1 MSYTNVG
8 SENLTNKDVEY
19 LYHHVFLPA
28 ELPDGDDNCP
38 EDERLLM
45 GFVHHSLE
53 SFLMKADPEAGAA
66 IKACSVMIKRLQKS
80 KNAHGFLS
88 AGGVQDVL
96 QQLSLE
102 APSALFHVPAQNSGA
117 FMYKTAASVTFETFE
132 LSPFN
137 KAVMETRGRLVRR
150 FPANATEISCKIL
163 KDEDFQATLA
173 KTLAKMSHQT
183 VEETKHNVKK
193 AKQNHAEDRETVH
206 PRIVV
211 DLLPGILRGAG
222 EQVTVTGISKNTH
235 EEVIWSHSKLPWRR
249 SPLWLLIRVGLQLT
263 MVRCSSR
270 GRDVY
275 KEFMVFMMAE
285 ALSIS
290 TKHGAASD
298 ELHTMSTKVCRRL
311 CKLDHPCDGRWLTH
325 VRHILSETSQS
336 LAHRWDQVCM
346 ESEGPLDLE
355 AIEKF
360 KLADSI
366 QLSLPE
372 IETFVASIW
381 AREETI
387 ESAHFNPIPHV
398 RLLDDNRL
406 PAIETGERYLPF
418 RLAMLESWVAAN
430 LDLWL
435 EHHIREEDACGELKE
450 LIQSYHQVA
459 SRQYSG
465 RPEGAS
471 RMLLTIGELWVAMDK
486 AAIHALPSLTLYEH
500 EVPIEAW
507 AQRQEKKREL
517 QRLKGEYSMWMEKYH
532 GRSECDEYIREEDGI
547 PVWHHSYS
555 CVRCGYLNKAN
566 SLQIDMHEW
575 PLPQDDLEAQSTV
588 FELSVPT
595 IFSEWRDS
603 TLYVT
608 NDVLLSEQSETPR
621 PQSSHP
627 LRDYPPLYEFF
638 RTGRGYRVHLLS
650 ETKPNIITHR
660 RTLYVH
666 SCTESDVCVNNGL
679 RYQYFDG
686 SRGWFLEELLPT
698 ERLSH
703 LCTLSLPGR
712 AYKLRRFLMRTWC
725 KPEGETPN
733 EVMASQSDCPEYMS
747 LSEYKALAE
756 LPYGYNI
763 QWKSIL
769 NQLSMPRIDCNKM
782 ETAIF
787 LLQMSLQAGPR
798 SSVITRCTHTRLS
811 EHEFGWKMLE
821 NLVKGVSR
829 IRENW
834 ESYTALCSLTFLAS
848 RLLSQ
853 VPSELVSPFIDL
865 VDQCRAVA
873 YRWLAIVL
881 ERAQAATDEAQRRGL
896 LGAVLNI
903 ALACVDSFNVDDDFL
918 AKVLADSDR
927 ASILLECSVIIHN
940 NAPVQILTDD
950 PLQNAL
956 FDRWRYTMHRARGV
970 LVEQSALGNSCFN
983 IAVKRCWPA
992 FAPFCPWALADK
1004 TCYWLQTTTREG
1016 LQVHLDIFTG
1026 ELLVNGSPL
1035 ARLPRE
1041 YERHDNYKRLFG
1053 GLVLKVMPSNL
1064 PGMRFCT
1071 AQLFQGNTIHFGMHD
1086 QDLLVRL
1093 EADGSSV
1100 DLIPPRTLRGL
1111 LPHSFVD
1118 EYAHWYHANT
1128 GIVEFRPLKD
1138 PWARNSSNWFLSRS
1152 GEVWTLRQGAST
1164 CLLAPCSGM
1173 ARCLAAVLS
1182 PLEDSLYLHM
1192 LYDQFVGSVEVHV
1205 PRLQLDFFLKAGE
1218 STIRSR
1224 QFRGMHIDP
1233 DQSVGTLVGFTS
1245 KLILRGD
1252 SGLPVRT
1259 LIVPEGRVHFQRAG
1273 GHGTAAVAYGTAR
1286 RVQNYRIDEL
1296 LRRLVANTKLESKLF
1311 LAYAHALTSF
1321 CLPDPFLGRT
1331 GTEEAI
1337 RLLSSASV
1345 RAPGPLSTTEHD
1357 RLQSIAS
1364 LSPARA
1370 FYPEHERVMQQVSWS
1385 SDLSFLAQDDRF
1397 YTITKGIIDRSAEI
1411 GFLYSDTDRPGELNQ
1426 NTIELVERAILKKA
1440 RQCVSGYGAEDFSV
1454 QHDVI
1459 YQSRDNGSSDRA
1471 ARAAEMAVR
1480 AYSSHASLLKP
1491 VSARLSN
1498 HLYTLLSHEA
1508 IVSPRTV
1515 PPKDDLLY
1523 DSKWLSSP
1531 ATFLSAY
1538 WCQLHQAFQ
1547 SNQSWLNRFE
1557 LMVWIATVAYS
1568 SKHDQ
1573 QVTQA
1578 LLSIA
1583 LSPSVSAAPL
1593 PSESS
1598 YDLSHGYEVEKTRL
1612 GSIADSTAI
1621 SFDRTP
1627 AARLVR
1633 RPHEEGHQIVN
1644 RRRQEY
1650 TNKKHKAVELFK
1662 AELSLQWPCEHPH
1675 APSDRDI
1682 ASYIDMP
1689 RAMRS
1694 VVGEWTN
1701 WYDNREFFGYLA
1713 NLVEKIGE
1721 VPMDE
1726 SMASGSLVQPAIQPK
1741 SWSLGFISVDDFFN
1755 HSRAP
1760 TTATRGSSIK
1770 DFLEEKS
1777 TSSESITKLI
1787 PLLEFLDNKANLGFE
1802 RRYLRELRQSLAS
1815 LKDHMGWELAQDH
1828 ASALPMLFQK
1838 HLVQCETNVRS
1849 IYEALLDAVNQIRQ
1863 NIPAAIQQAVQDTH
1877 CRPRVCPAF
1886 FLEQLKI
1893 SRWPKLSKTWQ
1904 DAIAQYGLAITALQ
1918 QAKRLVSFCTDQ
1930 ADLVRELENSSH
1942 EGWSVHE
1949 YPEWLLLECES
1960 EIMIRQVQQQIAQQM
1975 MQPPDDVNTSL
1986 QLNMGEGKSS
1996 VIVPIVISAQGDG
2009 SRLVRVIVAK
2019 PQSKQMYQM
2028 LVSKLAGLLDRP
2040 VYQLPFSRDIRLNE
2054 SQAGTIHKLVT
2065 RCMRE
2070 GGVLL
2075 VQPEHLLSFQLMELE
2090 CHADRKSRVA
2100 KRMMGIRQF
2109 FHESST
2115 DVVDEIDENLS
2126 VKFELVYTVG
2136 QQRPIDHSPDRW
2148 RVIQEVLGLVFNSCT
2163 EAEVE
2168 FPQSFDIT
2176 GQHPGRV
2183 PRVRILR
2190 RGVEATIFERVASF
2204 ICETGM
2210 DGFPIARQ
2218 PPAVRNAVFRYITQL
2233 DLPDVEIE
2241 AVRNSSF
2248 WHESTVSHLLLLRG
2262 LFAAGVLAFAFV
2274 QKRWRVNYG
2283 LDPNR
2288 KTGTKLAVPFRA
2300 KDNPTPRS
2308 EFSHPDVVI
2317 VLTCLSYYY
2326 GGLDDEALF
2335 TIFNILVRSDD
2346 ANQEYQDWVKATTMP
2361 DAFRHLQGV
2370 NLRDYTQ
2377 CKLEIFPHIRFS
2389 KAAIDYFLSH
2399 MVFAKECKEFPY
2411 KLSASGWDLGKK
2423 KPNATTG
2430 FSGTNDSRYVLP
2442 LDMKQ
2447 LDLPEQKHTNALV
2460 LNHLLRPENTI
2471 AVMSADMKG
2480 TALDSTCL
2488 LSMVAGVSSRIRVIL
2503 DVGAQVV
2510 DRTNLEFSKEW
2521 LKCYDS
2527 DDHTRAVVFFDDF
2540 DNIMVLNRS
2549 GKIEELQGSPFA
2561 DQLDQCLVFLDEAH
2575 TRGTDLRLPTDYR
2588 AAVTLGANL
2597 TKDRLVQ
2604 EDEALSLDRRYNP
2617 QQSHPNVSSLLD
2629 RVGSRSGA
2637 MMYELCQQFGLAELR
2652 TSSLQEEQERELS
2665 PEIEQESQVERPP
2678 PAQPA
2683 RHSLHADVRKFVQ
2696 SGVFTGSIA
2705 AFQPAFATL
2714 HLTSAAKN
2722 FDVREFK
2729 NNVWVTRDFSKV
2741 VEESFGSDNYSDL
2754 FQRSVQW
2761 ILTSKHE
2768 VLNDRLLVISPYE
2781 AQKLLP
2787 DIEKSQHVS
2796 LRLYSP
2802 WVNLGFE
2809 SLDHLNLY
2817 TVPQTQNCSAI
2828 PRSLITPLNVFSGQ
2842 LYLPAYHD
2850 YIHLC
2855 DFLGLAWKAADGTV
2869 GFGPDG
2875 WIPLMLH
2882 TDTCINRSGLSKS
2895 PVPFLKIL
2903 FAKIRQDCKRVLVE
2917 TAVLAEACGW
2927 PIQETTPSST
2937 VDQQRKSNQNRGIPR
2952 MQPRRNF
2959 PTIV

>member
-1 MSYTNVG
+1 
-8 SENLTNKDVEY
+8 
-19 LYHHVFLPA
+19 
-28 ELPDGDDNCP
+28 
-38 EDERLLM
+38 
-45 GFVHHSLE
+45 
-53 SFLMKADPEAGAA
+53 
-66 IKACSVMIKRLQKS
+66 
-80 KNAHGFLS
+80 
-88 AGGVQDVL
+88 
-96 QQLSLE
+96 
-102 APSALFHVPAQNSGA
+102 
-117 FMYKTAASVTFETFE
+117 
-132 LSPFN
+132 
-137 KAVMETRGRLVRR
+137 
-150 FPANATEISCKIL
+150 
-163 KDEDFQATLA
+163 
-173 KTLAKMSHQT
+173 
-183 VEETKHNVKK
+183 
-193 AKQNHAEDRETVH
+193 
-206 PRIVV
+206 
-211 DLLPGILRGAG
+211 
-222 EQVTVTGISKNTH
+222 
-235 EEVIWSHSKLPWRR
+235 
-249 SPLWLLIRVGLQLT
+249 
-263 MVRCSSR
+263 
-270 GRDVY
+270 
-275 KEFMVFMMAE
+275 
-285 ALSIS
+285 
-290 TKHGAASD
+290 
-298 ELHTMSTKVCRRL
+298 
-311 CKLDHPCDGRWLTH
+311 
-325 VRHILSETSQS
+325 
-336 LAHRWDQVCM
+336 
-346 ESEGPLDLE
+346 
-355 AIEKF
+355 
-360 KLADSI
+360 
-366 QLSLPE
+366 
-372 IETFVASIW
+372 
-381 AREETI
+381 
-387 ESAHFNPIPHV
+387 
-398 RLLDDNRL
+398 
-406 PAIETGERYLPF
+406 
-418 RLAMLESWVAAN
+418 
-430 LDLWL
+430 
-435 EHHIREEDACGELKE
+435 
-450 LIQSYHQVA
+450 
-459 SRQYSG
+459 
-465 RPEGAS
+465 
-471 RMLLTIGELWVAMDK
+471 
-486 AAIHALPSLTLYEH
+486 
-500 EVPIEAW
+500 
-507 AQRQEKKREL
+507 
-517 QRLKGEYSMWMEKYH
+517 
-532 GRSECDEYIREEDGI
+532 
-547 PVWHHSYS
+547 
-555 CVRCGYLNKAN
+555 
-566 SLQIDMHEW
+566 MHEW
-575 PLPQDDLEAQSTV
+575 PLPQDDFEAQSTV
-588 FELSVPT
+588 FELSVPAV
-595 IFSEWRDS
+595 FSEWRDS
-603 TLYVT
+603 TLYVI

-621 PQSSHP
+621 PQSSHS
-627 LRDYPPLYEFF
+627 LRDYPPLHEFF

-660 RTLYVH
+660 RTFTLMDLEAGSLRN
-666 SCTESDVCVNNGL
+666 SCQQ
-679 RYQYFDG
+679 R
-686 SRGWFLEELLPT
+686 
-698 ERLSH
+698 
-703 LCTLSLPGR
+703 GR
-712 AYKLRRFLMRTWC
+712 AHKLRRFLMRTWC

-769 NQLSMPRIDCNKM
+769 NQLSMPKIDFNKM

-798 SSVITRCTHTRLS
+798 SSVATRCTHTRLS
-811 EHEFGWKMLE
+811 EHEFGWKILE

-853 VPSELVSPFIDL
+853 VPSDL
-865 VDQCRAVA
+865 VGPFMDLIDQCRAVA

-881 ERAQAATDEAQRRGL
+881 ERAQAATDETQRTDL
-896 LGAVLNI
+896 LGAVLSI
-903 ALACVDSFNVDDDFL
+903 ALACVDSFNVDDCFL
-918 AKVLADSDR
+918 AKVLADSEQ

-940 NAPVQILTDD
+940 NAPVQILADD
-950 PLQNAL
+950 PLQSAL
-956 FDRWRYTMHRARGV
+956 FDRWRHTMHRARGV

-992 FAPFCPWALADK
+992 FAPSCPWVLADK
-1004 TCYWLQTTTREG
+1004 TCYWLQTITREG
-1016 LQVHLDIFTG
+1016 LQVHLDILTG

-1035 ARLPRE
+1035 ARLPRG

-1152 GEVWTLRQGAST
+1152 GEVWMLRQGAST
-1164 CLLAPCSGM
+1164 CLLAPCSEM
-1173 ARCLAAVLS
+1173 AHCLAAVLS

-1192 LYDQFVGSVEVHV
+1192 LYDQFVGSVEVHA

-1218 STIRSR
+1218 STVRSR

-1252 SGLPVRT
+1252 SGLPVRM
-1259 LIVPEGRVHFQRAG
+1259 LIVPEGRVHFQRVG
-1273 GHGTAAVAYGTAR
+1273 GHATAAVAYGTAR
-1286 RVQNYRIDEL
+1286 RVQNYRIDGL
-1296 LRRLVANTKLESKLF
+1296 LRRLVANTKLESRLF
-1311 LAYAHALTSF
+1311 LAYVHALTSF

-1337 RLLSSASV
+1337 RLLGSASV

-1364 LSPARA
+1364 LSPVRA
-1370 FYPEHERVMQQVSWS
+1370 FYPKHERVMQQVSWS

-1397 YTITKGIIDRSAEI
+1397 YTITKGIIDRSAEV
-1411 GFLYSDTDRPGELNQ
+1411 GFLYPDTDRPGELNQ
-1426 NTIELVERAILKKA
+1426 NTIELVERAVLRKA

-1480 AYSSHASLLKP
+1480 AYSGHATLLEP
-1491 VSARLSN
+1491 VSAGLSN

-1515 PPKDDLLY
+1515 PSKDDLLY
-1523 DSKWLSSP
+1523 DSKWLRSP
-1531 ATFLSAY
+1531 ETFLSTY

-1547 SNQSWLNRFE
+1547 SNPPWLNRFE

-1568 SKHDQ
+1568 SKYDQ
-1573 QVTQA
+1573 QATQA

-1583 LSPSVSAAPL
+1583 LSSSVSAVPL
-1593 PSESS
+1593 PSQS
-1598 YDLSHGYEVEKTRL
+1598 
-1612 GSIADSTAI
+1612 SIADSAAI

-1627 AARLVR
+1627 AVRLVP
-1633 RPHEEGHQIVN
+1633 RPHEQGHQIVN
-1644 RRRQEY
+1644 RCRQEY
-1650 TNKKHKAVELFK
+1650 TKKKNNAVKLFK
-1662 AELSLQWPCEHPH
+1662 SELSLQWPCEHPH

-1682 ASYIDMP
+1682 ASYIDIP
-1689 RAMRS
+1689 KAMRS
-1694 VVGEWTN
+1694 VVGEWRN
-1701 WYDNREFFGYLA
+1701 WYDNRVFREYLV
-1713 NLVEKIGE
+1713 NLIERIEE
-1721 VPMDE
+1721 VPAAGG
-1726 SMASGSLVQPAIQPK
+1726 MANGSLTQPTILPISQ
-1741 SWSLGFISVDDFFN
+1741 SLGFISTDDLFC
-1755 HSRAP
+1755 HSQAP
-1760 TTATRGSSIK
+1760 TTPTRSSLIS
-1770 DFLEEKS
+1770 DLLEGRS
-1777 TSSESITKLI
+1777 TSSVEITKFI
-1787 PLLEFLDNKANLGFE
+1787 PLLDFPNDKAELGFE
-1802 RRYLRELRQSLAS
+1802 RRYLGELRQSLAS
-1815 LKDHMGWELAQDH
+1815 LKNHMSWELAQDH
-1828 ASALPMLFQK
+1828 ASALPMVFQE
-1838 HLVQCETNVRS
+1838 HLTQCETNVRS
-1849 IYEALLDAVNQIRQ
+1849 IYEALLAAVNQIQ
-1863 NIPAAIQQAVQDTH
+1863 QSVPAAIQQAVQNTRY
-1877 CRPRVCPAF
+1877 RPRVCPMF
-1886 FLEQLKI
+1886 FLEQLKT
-1893 SRWPKLSKTWQ
+1893 SRWSELSKTWQ

-1918 QAKRLVSFCTDQ
+1918 QAKRLVSFCKDE
-1930 ADLVRELENSSH
+1930 ADLVRELENSGH
-1942 EGWSVHE
+1942 EGWRVHE

-1960 EIMIRQVQQQIAQQM
+1960 EIMIRQVQQQIARQM
-1975 MQPPDDVNTSL
+1975 MQPPDDGNTSL

-1996 VIVPIVISAQGDG
+1996 VIVPIVVIAQGDG

-2019 PQSKQMYQM
+2019 PQSKQMHQM
-2028 LVSKLAGLLDRP
+2028 LVSKLAGMLDRP

-2054 SQAGTIHKLVT
+2054 SQAGAIHKLVT

-2090 CHADRKSRVA
+2090 CHADQKSRVA
-2100 KRMMGIRQF
+2100 ERMVEIRQF
-2109 FHESST
+2109 FHGSST

-2148 RVIQEVLGLVFNSCT
+2148 RVIQEVLGFVFRFCT

-2168 FPQSFDIT
+2168 FPQSLDIA

-2218 PPAVRNAVFRYITQL
+2218 PPAVRDAVFRYITQL
-2233 DLPDVEIE
+2233 DLPDVEVE
-2241 AVRNSSF
+2241 TVENSSF
-2248 WHESTVSHLLLLRG
+2248 WHESTASHLLLLRG

-2335 TIFNILVRSDD
+2335 TIFNLLVRSDD
-2346 ANQEYQDWVKATTMP
+2346 ADQEYQDWVKTTTMP

-2488 LSMVAGVSSRIRVIL
+2488 LSMVAGMSSRIRVIL

-2510 DRTNLEFSKEW
+2510 DRTNLEFCKEW
-2521 LKCYDS
+2521 LKCHDS

-2549 GKIEELQGSPFA
+2549 GKVEELQGSPFA
-2561 DQLDQCLVFLDEAH
+2561 DQLGQCLVFLDEAH
-2575 TRGTDLRLPTDYR
+2575 TRGTDLRLPTNYR

-2604 EDEALSLDRRYNP
+2604 ACMRMRKLGKGQSVVFCIPRKIKQKIHRLTGRVQAGSFDLTVSDVLCWAISETCQSLRREVPLWLTQGIRFDHQRRLWDELDACGDHPSRFACAQSFKEDEALSLDRRYNP

-2665 PEIEQESQVERPP
+2665 PETEQESQVERPP

-2683 RHSLHADVRKFVQ
+2683 RHSLHADVGKFVQ
-2696 SGVFTGSIA
+2696 SGVFTGFTA

-2761 ILTSKHE
+2761 ILTSKDE
-2768 VLNDRLLVISPYE
+2768 VLNGRLLVISPYE

-2809 SLDHLNLY
+2809 SLDHLDLY

-2855 DFLGLAWKAADGTV
+2855 DFLGLAWKAADGTI

-2875 WIPLMLH
+2875 WIPPTLQ
-2882 TDTCINRSGLSKS
+2882 TNTCVNRSGLSES

-2903 FAKIRQDCKRVLVE
+2903 FAKIRQECQS
-2917 TAVLAEACGW
+2917 
-2927 PIQETTPSST
+2927 I
-2937 VDQQRKSNQNRGIPR
+2937 RKSHMGKILEGVRLH
-2952 MQPRRNF
+2952 
-2959 PTIV
+2959 VEDWAES